1 MTMQVKTRL
10 DLLNELVKI
19 EDRIMAVK
27 KMKKESNADYKEQIK
42 DLEDQKSQIMDDIK
56 NTPV

>member
-1 MTMQVKTRL
+1 MQVKTRL